1 MQIIKV
7 IIVLAVIVAIGGI
20 FIPKDYSV
28 SKELV
33 INAPLNTVHQQVEE
47 MDGWYR
53 WTVWKEDTPPA
64 GENPAQMESGIGSGA
79 YFSGN
84 AGSGWFIITSSSAI
98 DGFEYTIIS
107 DSGDKA
113 KAIITFS
120 DVGGSTKVTW
130 TISGIVEQPP
140 VLAPYIALS
149 KEFLVGASL
158 SQNLK
163 NLNNMFN

>member
-1 MQIIKV
+1 MQLFKV
-7 IIVLAVIVAIGGI
+7 ILVLAVIFAIGGI
-20 FIPKDYSV
+20 FIPKDYRV

-33 INAPLNTVHQQVEE
+33 INAPLDTVHQQVEE

-53 WTVWKEDTPPA
+53 WTVWKEGMPPA
-64 GENPAQMESGIGSGA
+64 GENPAQMESGIGSGV

-84 AGSGWFIITSSSAI
+84 AGSGWFVITSNSVI

-113 KAIITFS
+113 KAIITFI
-120 DVGGSTKVTW
+120 DVGGGTKVTW
-130 TISGIVEQPP
+130 TITGIVEQPP

-149 KEFLVGASL
+149 KEFLIGSSL
-158 SQNLK
+158 NQNLK